1 MASFWWGSK
10 RKEEVKPEVK
20 VEEPK
25 VKPEVKAEIKAEIK
39 PSFHE
44 VVSNYLYNRCGHSWG
59 TINSVGRSSDGVRID
74 ININPAYLF
83 PQPLRTDVG
92 TLVIGEYRS
101 KVNHISVS
109 FNVEDSS
116 RRSYDAFSGLDS
128 ERHIT
133 NLFEDHYNYTRSNYR
148 DYDRHRG
155 YGSNGL
161 TIGRQVYLN
170 SSYDFVSQNNELT
183 LSEQSFQINIPTK
196 INVSIRDI
204 RELDRRILSI
214 IDEVKNYILKNFQ
227 QEITKSK
234 SEIVQKEF
242 KKNITP
248 QLVTDTF
255 QHVIDLAPG
264 SEVGGYMDAASISLF
279 VPIEISYYS
288 KDDYMK
294 LDLNQKSIDIFYEL
308 MEGASRIKG
317 EYDVLTSINFIQD
330 KIQLVISPK
339 PIDLESIQIE
349 GEKDRE
355 RNEYEEMRR
364 MRMAG
369 QMQIRNPYRDLS
381 IWE

>member
-1 MASFWWGSK
+1 MAFWWGNK
-10 RKEEVKPEVK
+10 RKEEEVVKEPQGQALQWKHKDLGFFNEVK
-20 VEEPK
+20 LEEPK
-25 VKPEVKAEIKAEIK
+25 VNDEVR
-39 PSFHE
+39 PNFYE
-44 VVSNYLYNRCGHSWG
+44 VVSNYLYNRVGHNWG
-59 TINSVGRSSDGVRID
+59 TIYSVSVTGGYSVRVT
-74 ININPAYLF
+74 ININPSYLF
-83 PQPLRTDVG
+83 PQPLTKMGV
-92 TLVIGEYRS
+92 LSIGEYQS
-101 KVNHISVS
+101 KVNHISLS
-109 FNVEDSS
+109 FDVEDSS
-116 RRSYDAFSGLDS
+116 HMYL
-128 ERHIT
+128 
-133 NLFEDHYNYTRSNYR
+133 SNYNQRPSDR
-148 DYDRHRG
+148 DYDRFR
-155 YGSNGL
+155 SNDSGNL
-161 TIGRQVYLN
+161 SITRQVFLN
-170 SSYDFVSQNNELT
+170 SDYDFVSQSNELI
-183 LSEQSFQINIPTK
+183 LSEQFVRINIPNR
-196 INVSIRDI
+196 INVSISDI
-204 RELDRRILSI
+204 RELDRRILSLI
-214 IDEVKNYILKNFQ
+214 EDSKKSILVNFQ
-227 QEITKSK
+227 QEIIKSK

-242 KKNITP
+242 KKNITT

-264 SEVGGYMDAASISLF
+264 SEVGEYMDAASISLF
-279 VPIEISYYS
+279 VPIEMSHYS
-288 KDDYMK
+288 PHAPSAKDGYMK